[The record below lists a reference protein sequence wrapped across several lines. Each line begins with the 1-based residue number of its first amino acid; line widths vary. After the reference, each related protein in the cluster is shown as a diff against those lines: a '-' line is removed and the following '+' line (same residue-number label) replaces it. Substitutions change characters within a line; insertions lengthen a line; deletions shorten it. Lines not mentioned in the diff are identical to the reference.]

1 MTKFLIKLFV
11 KNNADVTDPAVR
23 GRYASLAAFTGIVL
37 NLLLFAGKLTAGL
50 LAASVAVVAD
60 AFNNM
65 SDAGSAV
72 VTLIGFRLALKPVD
86 KGHPLGHGRLEY
98 IAGFIVDLLI
108 ILVGAELFKSSFE
121 KILSPSLPSVSV
133 LTYALLSAAILIKLW
148 LFFFYRKIGKL
159 IDSSA
164 IRASAF
170 DSLSDTTPQLAR
182 MNPSCK
188 YSIVDFYKDGGVPRL
203 MENLRSMLETD
214 GWAGILV
221 ASFILFTGFKAAKE
235 TIDLLLGTPP
245 KPEFIEEIRNFVK
258 GYPEVAGIHDLIV
271 HDYGPGR
278 KFISFHAEVPADSD
292 INYAHDVIDCVER
305 DMNEKFGCIVT
316 IHLDPIEMNDARVQE
331 MKKLAEE
338 SAAEIDP
345 AFTIHDFRMTS
356 GGKHVNMIFDLQVPS
371 DSKMPTEEAAKR
383 VAERI
388 SEKNPDC
395 YAVIKAEHPFI

>member
-133 LTYALLSAAILIKLW
+133 LTYALLSAAILVKLW

-170 DSLSDTTPQLAR
+170 DSLSDTAATALVLISALVSKFAGLA
-182 MNPSCK
+182 
-188 YSIVDFYKDGGVPRL
+188 I
-203 MENLRSMLETD
+203 D

-258 GYPEVAGIHDLIV
+258 GYPEVAGIHDLII

-316 IHLDPIEMNDARVQE
+316 IHLDPIEMNDTRVQE

-345 AFTIHDFRMTS
+345 VFTIHDFRMTS

>member
-170 DSLSDTTPQLAR
+170 DSLSDTAATALVLISALVSKFTGLA
-182 MNPSCK
+182 
-188 YSIVDFYKDGGVPRL
+188 I
-203 MENLRSMLETD
+203 D

-395 YAVIKAEHPFI
+395 YAVIKAEHPFV

>member
-170 DSLSDTTPQLAR
+170 DSLSDTAATALVLISALVSKFAGLA
-182 MNPSCK
+182 
-188 YSIVDFYKDGGVPRL
+188 I
-203 MENLRSMLETD
+203 D

-331 MKKLAEE
+331 LKKLAEE

>member
-121 KILSPSLPSVSV
+121 KILSPSRPSVSV
-133 LTYALLSAAILIKLW
+133 LTYALLSAAILVKLW

-170 DSLSDTTPQLAR
+170 DSLSDTAATALVLISALVSKFTGLA
-182 MNPSCK
+182 
-188 YSIVDFYKDGGVPRL
+188 I
-203 MENLRSMLETD
+203 D